1 MKRLEYDFVKLT
13 NYKITWDENIY
24 HFVYVPP
31 MALELDCPQ
40 YNEPYL
46 IYHRVEG
53 HRMTIVEFA
62 TLMHYCDAFKPL
74 MKKSI
79 ELNPYQTCRVEYIS
93 GMAFINFSPS
103 WTASQFK
110 FVHPDTIY
118 CSKEGKLYDGKLIPL
133 RMLYQFVST
142 IFREFITVAELPEN
156 VRVTSS
162 EEEFPY
168 LTNNL
173 ETFIDEVIH
182 WIDREYE
189 SDEDDDN
196 YYYESYDYDDD

>member
-1 MKRLEYDFVKLT
+1 MKKIEYDFVKLT
-13 NYKITWDENIY
+13 NYKIEWDEAIY
-24 HFVYVPP
+24 HLVYVPP
-31 MALELDCPQ
+31 MALDCPQ

-74 MKKSI
+74 MRKSV
-79 ELNPYQTCRVEYIS
+79 ELNAYEICDVLFFNGLT
-93 GMAFINFSPS
+93 
-103 WTASQFK
+103 FK
-110 FVHPDTIY
+110 FLPKWSTNEFKLIFPDTLEFY
-118 CSKEGKLYDGKLIPL
+118 KDGKLYDEMAIPL
-133 RMLYQFVST
+133 RMLHQFVNAV
-142 IFREFITVAELPEN
+142 FREFITVAELPEN

-168 LTNNL
+168 LTGNL
-173 ETFIDEVIH
+173 ENFVDEVIH